1 MDTTSISTNENNKEL
16 SNLEMGEIIQNND
29 IISSENDNESGSES
43 TEDEI
48 RELNNYYEK
57 KDLQTINEM
66 REKLSQEYKEIGITR
81 HRNARATFR
90 KENSQPG
97 SSSKIGFQN
106 STMSFF
112 NKKSRRYSSLKYS
125 NQIKSKWF
133 NNMQINRITFWDKLW
148 FYINSL
154 YNNRIY
160 KFKFVQYMGELTMMY
175 EDSTKLLSEFKKI
188 EKDAM
193 MNINNNKNNSPLY
206 FLYEAEDDI
215 NNTFLRIDVFLRRHI
230 QFMKLCNSPVDLFL
244 DNYYSAR
251 NNSCGLIEIA
261 NDEIKTCY
269 SKAEKQFDK
278 SFFIHYNDCKDLEL
292 KHDFLI
298 EMEGSFFEG
307 SDRIYSTNRRIAALH
322 NILGELHAISQFIK
336 TTVDM
341 NDQLLFRV
349 LMLFGSFLMLL
360 GEFVWNTQLKH
371 YYYN

>member
-16 SNLEMGEIIQNND
+16 SNLEMGEIIQNNN
-29 IISSENDNESGSES
+29 IILSENDNESGSES

-66 REKLSQEYKEIGITR
+66 RNKLNQEYKDIGIIR
-81 HRNARATFR
+81 HRDARATFR
-90 KENSQPG
+90 AEDWEK
-97 SSSKIGFQN
+97 KLMIRMGFQN

-112 NKKSRRYSSLKYS
+112 NKKLRRYSSLKYS
-125 NQIKSKWF
+125 EETKSKWF
-133 NNMQINRITFWDKLW
+133 NNIQIDKITFWDKLW

-160 KFKFVQYMGELTMMY
+160 KFKFVQYMGELTMIY
-175 EDSTKLLSEFKKI
+175 EDSTNLLTELQERERQETFYT
-188 EKDAM
+188 E
-193 MNINNNKNNSPLY
+193 NNGPLY
-206 FLYEAEDDI
+206 FLYEGSDDI
-215 NNTFLRIDVFLRRHI
+215 TNTFRRIDVFLRRHI
-230 QFMKLCNSPVDLFL
+230 QFMKLCKSPVDMFL

-251 NNSCGLIEIA
+251 SNCCGLIEIGCP
-261 NDEIKTCY
+261 EVKTCY
-269 SKAEKQFDK
+269 FNEQNTLDN
-278 SFFIHYNDCKDLEL
+278 SFYIHYKECKDLKL
-292 KHDFLI
+292 QHDFLL
-298 EMEGSFFEG
+298 EMEGSYFEG

-322 NILGELHAISQFIK
+322 NILGELHAISLFIK

-349 LMLFGSFLMLL
+349 FMLFGSFLMLF
-360 GEFVWNTQLKH
+360 GDFVWNTQLKH